1 MIVKGHV
8 YDITPY
14 VLIHPGG
21 KKAILRFAGK
31 DGSENVEF
39 HSKKMMK
46 LLNSYLYL
54 GRLDTTAKDMCTIS

>member
-1 MIVKGHV
+1 MIINNKV

-14 VLIHPGG
+14 VQIHPGG
-21 KKAILRFAGK
+21 VTALVRFAGR

-46 LLNSYLYL
+46 LLDTYMYI
-54 GRLDTTAKDMCTIS
+54 GRLERPEVCVIC